1 MQDAEQSSARGA
13 HDGSSLAL
21 AGTYRREVAASLAR
35 VWENVHDW
43 EHLPALHGASF
54 AAAELLERGA
64 WGWRVRLVAQ
74 PGDARRAQVIEL
86 RVAEQAHRYCVTT
99 LEGPGRGS
107 EIRVRLTPRAA
118 HTTGVVVELHVPGLA
133 PERLARVGERFVELY
148 TRLWDE
154 DEAMMVARERAC
166 AGARARR
173 DRPPGAPP
181 DEDLGTVAEVRAR
194 LPLRVE
200 FGGAPF
206 RVVAV
211 DGTLLAHAATCPHW
225 LGPLGDAPLDDGCVR
240 CPWHGYRFD
249 VRTGASADGR
259 RLRLAT
265 PPRVMVEDGR
275 VVLRAAAAAD
285 R

>member
-1 MQDAEQSSARGA
+1 MQDAGQRNASSAHG
-13 HDGSSLAL
+13 GSALAL

-43 EHLPALHGASF
+43 EHLPALHGSSF

-74 PGDARRAQVIEL
+74 PGDERHAQLIEL
-86 RVAEQAHRYCVTT
+86 RVAEPHRYCVTT

-107 EIRVRLTPRAA
+107 EIRVRLMPRSA
-118 HTTGVVVELHVPGLA
+118 HATGVVVEFHVPGLA
-133 PERLARVGERFVELY
+133 PERLSQVGARYVELY
-148 TRLWDE
+148 ARLWDE

-166 AGARARR
+166 ARARARR
-173 DRPPGAPP
+173 DRDASAPA
-181 DEDLGTVAEVRAR
+181 DQDLGRVAEVRTR
-194 LPLRVE
+194 LPLQVE
-200 FGGAPF
+200 FGGVPF
-206 RVVAV
+206 RVVEV

-225 LGPLGDAPLDDGCVR
+225 LGPLAEAPLDDGCVR

-259 RLRLAT
+259 GLRLAT

-275 VVLRAAAAAD
+275 VRLRAATD